1 LSGESVFLEGSHE
14 GTLFLVRLETTM
26 TELGGSVDPF
36 QVDLLESSAFG
47 VRDER
52 LAKGENSLLGSDAAA
67 LEHNKVV
74 LDFTVVRETTHR
86 SDGFVCE
93 IGLSCSVVLDEFAT
107 VLVDSFTDSVDLLVD
122 LGTVM
127 VTLLTRSGDRVGYSG
142 WMPCTNASD
151 LPQTFVGL
159 ARKLL
164 GVPTGSDTFL
174 SLSFVDTNDVDH
186 FILSEDCVDVDRFLK
201 EGANVVDLIAD
212 GATVHLDFHNVRL
225 LGSQWKK
232 LHLGMS
238 DDTDDLAVF
247 LHLLEISFNLLLTV
261 FILPF
266 AAGLAESLLL
276 GFVPVLVESSLAFFA
291 DVFGEDGLESAVSTW
306 CFNVPDCTNHNHGRG
321 LQNGDSIDNLLLVR
335 F

>member
-1 LSGESVFLEGSHE
+1 LSGESVLLEGSHE
-14 GTLFLVRLETTM
+14 GALLVVGLETTM

-36 QVDLLESSAFG
+36 QVDLLESGSLC
-47 VRDER
+47 VRDEG
-52 LAKGENSLLGSDAAA
+52 LAEGENSLLGSDAAA
-67 LEHNKVV
+67 LEHDKVV
-74 LDFTVVRETTHR
+74 LDFTVVGETTHW
-86 SDGFVCE
+86 SDRFVSE
-93 IGLSCSVVLDEFAT
+93 IGLSGSVVFDEFTT

-122 LGTVM
+122 LGTMM
-127 VTLLTRSGDRVGYSG
+127 VTLLTGSGNRVGYSG

-164 GVPTGSDTFL
+164 GVPTGGDTFF

-186 FILSEDCVDVDRFLK
+186 FILGEDCVNVDWLLE
-201 EGANVVDLIAD
+201 EGASVVDLIAD
-212 GATVHLDFHNVRL
+212 GATVDLDFHDVGL

-232 LHLGMS
+232 LHLGVS

-247 LHLLEISFNLLLTV
+247 LHLLEISFNLLLAI

-276 GFVPVLVESSLAFFA
+276 SFVPVLVESSLAFFA
-291 DVFGEDGLESAVSTW
+291 DVFGKDGLESTESTW
-306 CFNVPDCTNHNHGRG
+306 SFNVSDSTNHNHGWG
-321 LQNGDSIDNLLLVR
+321 LQNSDSIDNLLLVG